1 VSRRTGARREA
12 RGGAERTT
20 AERAAADARFMREAL
35 ALARRAMGA
44 TRPNPMV
51 GCVIVK
57 RGEVIAR
64 GYHHRAGLAH
74 AEVDA
79 LQKLPP
85 GAARGATVYVTLEPC
100 NHHGRTGPCAEALVE
115 AGVARVVVGM
125 RDPNPHVKGG
135 GAARLRRAGVA
146 VEIGVLEE
154 ECRALNRAW
163 ATWIATGRP
172 WVTLKAAVTLDGRI
186 AARGGDSRWVS
197 GEASRLEAHRLRAAH
212 DAILVGAGTVAA
224 DDPALTT
231 RLPEAEAKRRQ
242 AKNPQRVILDGRLSV
257 DPARRAIPGAWVV
270 TTVEAGARVEALRA
284 RGAEVIVLDGK
295 GRVEP
300 RALLEALGA
309 RGVQSLLVEGGG
321 EVHGQLLGAGL
332 VDEVVLFVAPKLVG
346 SGGVPL
352 LGSFA
357 GPTAMA
363 EAIAL
368 DGVTVRRLGDDVC
381 ISGRVRRSST

>member
-1 VSRRTGARREA
+1 MA
-12 RGGAERTT
+12 RGAD
-20 AERAAADARFMREAL
+20 ADARVMREAL
-35 ALARRAMGA
+35 ALARRAMGK

-57 RGEVIAR
+57 GGRVIAR
-64 GYHHRAGLAH
+64 GYHHRAGEAH

-79 LQKLPP
+79 LRKLTP

-125 RDPNPHVKGG
+125 RDPNPRVKGG
-135 GAARLRRAGVA
+135 GAARLRRAGIA
-146 VEIGVLEE
+146 VEVGVLEA

-172 WVTLKAAVTLDGRI
+172 WVTLKAAVTLDGRL

-197 GEASRLEAHRLRAAH
+197 GEASRLAAHRLRAAN

-231 RLPEAEAKRRQ
+231 RLPGNRRQ
-242 AKNPQRVILDGRLSV
+242 AKNPQRVILDGRLTV
-257 DPARRAIPGAWVV
+257 APGRRAVPGAWVV
-270 TTVEAGARVEALRA
+270 TTVKRGARVEALEA
-284 RGAEVIVLDGK
+284 AGAEVISIDGK
-295 GRVEP
+295 WGRVEVG
-300 RALLEALGA
+300 AMLEALGA

-321 EVHGQLLGAGL
+321 EVHGQLVAAGL
-332 VDEVVLFVAPKLVG
+332 VDEVVLFVAPKLIG

-352 LGSFA
+352 LGGYA
-357 GPTAMA
+357 GPDKMA
-363 EAIAL
+363 EAVAL
-368 DGVTVRRLGDDVC
+368 DDVRVERLGDDVC
-381 ISGRVRRSST
+381 ISGRVRRIST